1 MIIVITQRNVR
12 GIGNGGGDIV
22 HESDDFNN
30 LGELNYGDWDY
41 SDYPD
46 ERRWVRWWYIDVSD
60 WY

>member
-1 MIIVITQRNVR
+1 MR